1 MASLLLLAPL
11 LSPLIVE
18 GAFVAAPD
26 ERTVWERATGAPAA
40 ASATAATGPSDS
52 SSRRAVPA
60 HVQHLPPADPSSS
73 SSTSSSISGFLYYD
87 KAVHGEATSVSHDGR
102 SVRINNQST
111 ILLSGSVHYMRLT
124 PGMWAEIFAEARA
137 GGLNAIETYCFWTD
151 HEQVRNG
158 GFDFSGRKNLS
169 GFVRA
174 AGEAGLWVLLRPGP
188 YVGAEYSGG
197 GFPHW
202 LRDIPGLKYRNYN
215 QPWIDESTRWMSQL
229 NVTLRDDLVGNG
241 GNIIMA
247 QIENEWNPGSNCMQ
261 HTGPDSWTDQDENGV
276 QFYLW
281 NWQLVQSLQWNIPW
295 MWNSGV
301 PPASLLKGRTTGLIA
316 GQDGDHV
323 RGAPGGLWIE
333 DEGWYTNWGD
343 TPKHQTASNMANRVL
358 AFIAGGGCVHS
369 YYMFFGAS
377 WLHSTS

>member
-261 HTGPDSWTDQDENGV
+261 HTGPVQIVGPTRMRTACSSTCGTGNWCSRCNGT
-276 QFYLW
+276 
-281 NWQLVQSLQWNIPW
+281 SPGCGIPACRRRPC
-295 MWNSGV
+295 SKV
-301 PPASLLKGRTTGLIA
+301 
-316 GQDGDHV
+316 
-323 RGAPGGLWIE
+323 APQG
-333 DEGWYTNWGD
+333 
-343 TPKHQTASNMANRVL
+343 
-358 AFIAGGGCVHS
+358 
-369 YYMFFGAS
+369 
-377 WLHSTS
+377 